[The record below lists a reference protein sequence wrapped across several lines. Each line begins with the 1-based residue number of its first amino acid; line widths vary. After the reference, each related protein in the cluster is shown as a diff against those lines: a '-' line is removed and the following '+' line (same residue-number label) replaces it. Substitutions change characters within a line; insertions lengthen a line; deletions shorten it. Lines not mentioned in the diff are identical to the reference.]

1 VNDLWSPFLILGA
14 AALLG
19 GVIGLERELRGGWAG
34 LRTHML
40 VAMAAAMFVLI
51 GTDMTD
57 ASSADLSRIIQG
69 IAAGIGFIG
78 AGTILKLTG
87 RLEIKGLTTAS
98 SIWLASAVGAAC
110 GVRLFLVAGVAAL
123 LSLVILYA
131 VGKLE
136 RLFPSH
142 VQHVSPM
149 SGEDN
154 GKRSHDELHT
164 ARSTHQE

>member
-1 VNDLWSPFLILGA
+1 MDDFLSPILILGC

-19 GVIGLERELRGGWAG
+19 GVLGLERELHGGWAG

-40 VAMAAAMFVLI
+40 VAMGAASFVLI
-51 GTDMTD
+51 GMDSTSG
-57 ASSADLSRIIQG
+57 SSADLSRIIQG

-78 AGTILKLTG
+78 AGTILKLTD

-110 GVRLFLVAGVAAL
+110 GVRHFFLAAVAAV
-123 LSLVILYA
+123 LSLVVLYL

-136 RLFPSH
+136 HHFPSRH
-142 VQHVSPM
+142 KSPEPEI
-149 SGEDN
+149 SNHGPTSN
-154 GKRSHDELHT
+154 SQAPRSSEKV
-164 ARSTHQE
+164 